1 MVAVDIDNDGVE
13 ELVVSFSGYGLYYR
27 DETSG
32 WHLINDVVPN
42 DMKPINFYP

>member
-1 MVAVDIDNDGVE
+1 MVAVDIDRDGVE
-13 ELVVSFSGYGLYYR
+13 ELVVSFTDFGLYYR

-32 WHLINDVVPN
+32 WQFLNAVVPE